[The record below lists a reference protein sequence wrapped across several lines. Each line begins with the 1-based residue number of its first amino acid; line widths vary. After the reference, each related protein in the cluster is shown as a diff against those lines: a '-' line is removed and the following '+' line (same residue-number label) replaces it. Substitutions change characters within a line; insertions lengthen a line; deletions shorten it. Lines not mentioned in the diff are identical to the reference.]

1 MIVETL
7 EKYIKLVAEEGYI
20 TNYDGSDILNYSY
33 AKVVYAPLNEDIST
47 YREITEEE
55 NLKYIEEQEE
65 ILKNL

>member
-7 EKYIKLVAEEGYI
+7 EKYIILVAEEGYI

-33 AKVVYAPLNEDIST
+33 AKVVYTPLNEDIST

>member
-33 AKVVYAPLNEDIST
+33 AKVVYTPLNEDIST

-55 NLKYIEEQEE
+55 NLKYIEEQE
-65 ILKNL
+65 IFLKNL